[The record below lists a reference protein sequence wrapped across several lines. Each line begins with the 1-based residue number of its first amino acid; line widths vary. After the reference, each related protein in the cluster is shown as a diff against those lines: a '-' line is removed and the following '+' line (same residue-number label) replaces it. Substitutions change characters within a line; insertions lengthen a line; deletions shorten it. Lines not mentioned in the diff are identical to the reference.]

1 MAKRIVKKKAKLN
14 YLGLI
19 YTTVLLTAGIF
30 LFSQV
35 FVRTENTKLMKS
47 MQDLE
52 KEIAIAEIDNEV
64 LLGDIQDLREYSR
77 VVSIAHEAGLET
89 NNNTVTIKQGD

>member
-19 YTTVLLTAGIF
+19 YTTVLFTAGFF

-35 FVRTENTKLMKS
+35 FVRTENTKLMKT

-52 KEIAIAEIDNEV
+52 KEIIVAKVDNEV

>member
-1 MAKRIVKKKAKLN
+1 MAKRIVKRKRKLN
-14 YLGLI
+14 WNGLI
-19 YTTVLLTAGIF
+19 YSLVILSAC
-30 LFSQV
+30 LFFVSQI
-35 FVRTENTKLMKS
+35 FVRTENTRLMKS
-47 MQDLE
+47 IQDVE
-52 KEIAIAEIDNEV
+52 KEILVNKIDNEV